1 MLCRKPLLTV
11 EGKQGLSG
19 ISLNLAVVVSVA
31 SVLSF
36 GVVVTTRI
44 AITATVKALEVVGVL
59 LIRTVLGISAV
70 VAVTGIIGVVYMTVE
85 ARTTVIIGACAD
97 ESAANEPLWS
107 VVAVGCAT
115 VGAIAVITVGTRRA
129 NSNADGDLGLRFGWS
144 CAKATEQRSDEKD
157 VLDSAHEIPHV
168 V

>member
-36 GVVVTTRI
+36 GVVMTTRI
-44 AITATVKALEVVGVL
+44 TVTAAMEALEVVRVL
-59 LIRTVLGISAV
+59 LVRAVLGISAV
-70 VAVTGIIGVVYMTVE
+70 VAVTGIKGVVYVAVE
-85 ARTTVIIGACAD
+85 ARTTVIVRACAD
-97 ESAANEPLWS
+97 ESATGKPLRS
-107 VVAVGCAT
+107 VVAIG
-115 VGAIAVITVGTRRA
+115 GAAIGAVAVITVWAGGTD
-129 NSNADGDLGLRFGWS
+129 SNADGDLGLRFGGS
-144 CAKATEQRSDEKD
+144 RAKATEQRSNEKD